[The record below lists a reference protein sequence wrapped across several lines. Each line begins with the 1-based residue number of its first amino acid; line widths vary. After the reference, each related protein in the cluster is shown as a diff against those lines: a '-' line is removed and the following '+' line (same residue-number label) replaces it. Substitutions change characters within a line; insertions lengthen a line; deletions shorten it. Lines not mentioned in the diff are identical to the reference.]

1 MHTDRILVTGGAG
14 FIGSHVV
21 DNLVEKGYE
30 VTVLDNLS
38 TGKVGNIRSHIN
50 NKTIKLVN
58 GDITDANTVKKTLQ
72 GCNSVIHLA
81 AVVSVP
87 QSIKHPLLVNE
98 VNVTG
103 ILNVLNFSVRAK
115 INKFVFA
122 SSAAVYGDAKP
133 PHHEDFQLRAL
144 SPYAATKIAGEYFC
158 KAFQASYDLPIVILR
173 YFNVYGSRMKSDT
186 YSSVMTNFMN
196 RISENK
202 QPVIYGNGKQTRDFI
217 HVKDVAKATVLALEN
232 QNVAGSTFNVAMG
245 KPTTVTNLYKIFLKV
260 LERKVK
266 AKYLTARPG
275 DVKESYADVSL
286 IKKKLHFY
294 PTISLETG
302 LKTIIE

>member
-1 MHTDRILVTGGAG
+1 MQADRILVTGGAG

-21 DNLVEKGYE
+21 DNLVKKGYD
-30 VTVLDNLS
+30 VVVLDNLS
-38 TGKVGNIRSHIN
+38 TGKLGNIRSHIN
-50 NKTIKLVN
+50 DKTIKFVN

-72 GCNSVIHLA
+72 RCNTVIHLA
-81 AVVSVP
+81 ATVSVP
-87 QSIKHPLLVNE
+87 QSIKEPQLVSK

-103 ILNVLNFSVRAK
+103 TLNVLNSSVRAK

-133 PHHEDFQLRAL
+133 PHYEDLQLRAL

-158 KAFQASYDLPIVILR
+158 KAFLTSYDLPIVILR
-173 YFNVYGSRMKSDT
+173 YFNVYGPRMKSDT
-186 YSSVMTNFMN
+186 YGSVMTNFMK
-196 RISENK
+196 RISANE

-217 HVKDVAKATVLALEN
+217 HVKDVAKATLLALEN
-232 QNVAGSTFNVAMG
+232 QNVAGIAFNVAMG
-245 KPTTVTNLYKIFLKV
+245 KPTTVTNLYKMFLKV
-260 LERKVK
+260 LDRKVK
-266 AKYLTARPG
+266 AKYLSARPG

-302 LKTIIE
+302 LRTIME

>member
-1 MHTDRILVTGGAG
+1 MQADRILVTGGAG

-38 TGKVGNIRSHIN
+38 TGKVENIRSHIN
-50 NKTIKLVN
+50 DKTIKFVN
-58 GDITDANTVKKTLQ
+58 GDITDANTVKKASQ
-72 GCNSVIHLA
+72 RCNAVIHLA

-87 QSIKHPLLVNE
+87 QSIKEPQLVSK

-103 ILNVLNFSVRAK
+103 TLNVLNSGVRAK

-133 PHHEDFQLRAL
+133 PHHEDLQLRAL

-158 KAFQASYDLPIVILR
+158 KAFKASYDLPIVILR
-173 YFNVYGSRMKSDT
+173 YFNVYGPRMISDT
-186 YSSVMTNFMN
+186 YGSVIMNFMK
-196 RISENK
+196 RVSANK

-217 HVKDVAKATVLALEN
+217 HVEDVAEATVLALEN
-232 QNVAGSTFNVAMG
+232 QNVVGIAFNVATG
-245 KPTTVTNLYKIFLKV
+245 KSTTVTNLYKMFLKV
-260 LERKVK
+260 LDRKMK
-266 AKYLTARPG
+266 AKYLSTRAG

-294 PTISLETG
+294 PSISLETG

>member
-294 PTISLETG
+294 PSISLETG

>member
-1 MHTDRILVTGGAG
+1 MQADRILVTGGAG

-38 TGKVGNIRSHIN
+38 TGKVENIRPHIN
-50 NKTIKLVN
+50 DKTIKFVN
-58 GDITDANTVKKTLQ
+58 GDITDANTVKKALQ
-72 GCNSVIHLA
+72 GCNTVIHLA
-81 AVVSVP
+81 AAVSVL
-87 QSIKHPLLVNE
+87 QSIKDPLLVSE

-103 ILNVLNFSVRAK
+103 TLNVLNSSVRAK
-115 INKFVFA
+115 ISKFVFA

-133 PHHEDFQLRAL
+133 PHHEDLQLRAL

-158 KAFQASYDLPIVILR
+158 KAFQASYDLPTVILR

-186 YSSVMTNFMN
+186 YGSVMTNFMK
-196 RISENK
+196 RISANK

-217 HVKDVAKATVLALEN
+217 HVNDVAKATVLALEN
-232 QNVAGSTFNVAMG
+232 QNVAGIAFNVAMG
-245 KPTTVTNLYKIFLKV
+245 KPTTVTNLYKMFLKV
-260 LERKVK
+260 LDRKVK
-266 AKYLTARPG
+266 ARYLSARLG

-286 IKKKLHFY
+286 IKKELHFY
-294 PTISLETG
+294 PSLSLEAG
-302 LKTIIE
+302 LRTIME